1 MGKSGITWC
10 IIHKDIHQT
19 VDSPAFQRWKMWI
32 TRLCIVEKWGKT
44 PSYILWTAI
53 KLPTR
58 YRCYPH
64 SSTIIHELST
74 PSKCRDYRTGIVQA
88 TSSETGA
95 TVSPLPVTFCTI
107 AGLLLLVAVT
117 HERRKMQSC
126 NNLKHSP
133 QTV

>member
-1 MGKSGITWC
+1 MGKSGITRC
-10 IIHKDIHQT
+10 IIHKDIHKT

-58 YRCYPH
+58 YRRYPH

-74 PSKCRDYRTGIVQA
+74 SSKCRDYRIGIVQA
-88 TSSETGA
+88 TSSANRCDGQSA
-95 TVSPLPVTFCTI
+95 
-107 AGLLLLVAVT
+107 AGDVL
-117 HERRKMQSC
+117 HNRRTA
-126 NNLKHSP
+126 P
-133 QTV
+133 ARRRYA